1 MYSYVCSVYVCLC
14 TCSCFFRKGSVLSY
28 DLPSPIQPKLRNF
41 ASCYFWLTSFAIPN
55 EVACDS
61 RRCFKC
67 RSLNVPICRKLANSA
82 TGLIGLYPTPRCI
95 SKHKMRHLYIL
106 AKQNSSLLP
115 FTHHNT
121 TIYILHYHLHTTVLP
136 FIHNTIVYTPQYSF
150 THYNTT
156 IYTLQYY
163 HFTHYNTTIYTLQH
177 TPKTSCFFFCHFL
190 KVGSIF
196 TMYQC
201 EKFSA
206 GPKEHAKVGTH
217 PPALEVLLRRWGML
231 AQKGEDIW
239 GQPNLKRKNKKKKNR
254 TRLMAASGG
263 RRDSLVTELRELV
276 SFFIVKVST

>member
-1 MYSYVCSVYVCLC
+1 MYLYVCSVYVCLC

-28 DLPSPIQPKLRNF
+28 DLLSPIQPKLRNF
-41 ASCYFWLTSFAIPN
+41 ASCYSWLPSFAIPN

-61 RRCFKC
+61 RRCFKY
-67 RSLNVPICRKLANSA
+67 RSLSVPICRKLANAA
-82 TGLIGLYPTPRCI
+82 TGLIGLYPTSRCI
-95 SKHKMRHLYIL
+95 SKHKVRHLYIL
-106 AKQNSSLLP
+106 AKQNSSLLQ

-121 TIYILHYHLHTTVLP
+121 T
-136 FIHNTIVYTPQYSF
+136 VYTL
-150 THYNTT
+150 HT

-163 HFTHYNTTIYTLQH
+163 HLHTTTLSFTYHNTHLHTTTLPFTHYTTTTYLLQHYRLHTTTLPFTHYNTTIYTLQH

-201 EKFSA
+201 EKSSA

-239 GQPNLKRKNKKKKNR
+239 GQPNLKRKNKKKKQN
-254 TRLMAASGG
+254 
-263 RRDSLVTELRELV
+263 
-276 SFFIVKVST
+276 KVNGC